1 MTSAHQHAPDRDL
14 ECSLALIRVAIAGF
28 LMVWVC
34 DKLFNADGAVKTF
47 SKYYFGLSGDSVML
61 GIGLLQLVLVLAF
74 AAGLFKTITYGAVT
88 LMHAV
93 STFASYERYM
103 DPLARPNILF
113 WAAVPVLAAMIALF
127 VLRNRDRMWTLGSD

>member
-1 MTSAHQHAPDRDL
+1 MTSHNPDANDRDL
-14 ECSLALIRVAIAGF
+14 EFSLALMRFAIAGF

-34 DKLFNADGAVKTF
+34 DKLLNSSRAMQTFTKFYTEISADEAMFAV
-47 SKYYFGLSGDSVML
+47 GV
-61 GIGLLQLVLVLAF
+61 IQLVLVLAF
-74 AAGLFKTITYGAVT
+74 AAGLFKTFTYGAVT

-93 STFASYERYM
+93 STFSSYNVYL

-127 VLRNRDRMWTLGSD
+127 ILRRRDRLWTLG

>member
-1 MTSAHQHAPDRDL
+1 MASTNPPSADREL
-14 ECSLALIRVAIAGF
+14 ELSLALMRLAIAGF

-34 DKLFNADGAVKTF
+34 DKLFNADSAVKTF
-47 SKYYFGLSGDSVML
+47 SKYYFGLSGDTVML
-61 GIGLLQLVLVLAF
+61 GIGVLQLVLVLAF
-74 AAGLFKTITYGAVT
+74 AAGVFKTLTYGAVT

-93 STFASYERYM
+93 STFASYERYL

-127 VLRNRDRMWTLGSD
+127 ILRARDQMWTLGSD